1 MLLTP
6 AAARPWLG
14 PASRNRPWPGHG
26 PMMVR
31 RREALAVLY
40 AAYGSWVRLAL
51 GTLAWGLGV
60 AGGVLAGQGVAAG
73 GEGPAA
79 SVAVGLLLLATFLGG
94 AVVATGSAL
103 ARAIAGWLTLAT
115 AVRADGGRVD
125 GTPPDPDTLRTH
137 EEVLAQDRAEGARE
151 LWRPPLLP
159 RTLAAL
165 VLGAAGLV
173 LAAQA
178 ALGFGEVSTP
188 YAGQDARGAW
198 LARVVVAAVCLLT
211 ALLTGSGLRRVHRAR
226 MHRVA
231 HEQPAEPASP
241 PPGLTPAV
249 ATGPIVVA
257 GSLPPPGA
265 HAQVPRWAG
274 PAGAG
279 ETPAV
284 PEPGGAPAVPESG
297 GAPAVPESGGA
308 PAAPESEGVLAV
320 PESEGAP
327 AVPTPAGPGAPV
339 GAPAGPAPRVRL
351 GDGRE
356 LGPGTTLLGRDPVP
370 RPGEHVDAVVA
381 VTDEHVSKTH
391 LTVRVGPGHVVV
403 TDRGSTNGTVAH
415 HPDGTVHRPRPG
427 EPHPLP
433 TGAVVVLGA
442 TTLTVGD
449 PDEDVEHT
457 VLRTP

>member
-79 SVAVGLLLLATFLGG
+79 SVAVGLLLLATYLGG

-198 LARVVVAAVCLLT
+198 LASSSPRSACSPRSSPAAGC
-211 ALLTGSGLRRVHRAR
+211 AACTGRGCT
-226 MHRVA
+226 
-231 HEQPAEPASP
+231 ASP
-241 PPGLTPAV
+241 TSSRPNRPPRHPGSPRPWRPARSSSPGRCPHP
-249 ATGPIVVA
+249 GPTRR
-257 GSLPPPGA
+257 S
-265 HAQVPRWAG
+265 
-274 PAGAG
+274 
-279 ETPAV
+279 
-284 PEPGGAPAVPESG
+284 PGGQDR
-297 GAPAVPESGGA
+297 
-308 PAAPESEGVLAV
+308 
-320 PESEGAP
+320 
-327 AVPTPAGPGAPV
+327 PG
-339 GAPAGPAPRVRL
+339 RVR
-351 GDGRE
+351 
-356 LGPGTTLLGRDPVP
+356 
-370 RPGEHVDAVVA
+370 
-381 VTDEHVSKTH
+381 
-391 LTVRVGPGHVVV
+391 
-403 TDRGSTNGTVAH
+403 
-415 HPDGTVHRPRPG
+415 
-427 EPHPLP
+427 
-433 TGAVVVLGA
+433 
-442 TTLTVGD
+442 
-449 PDEDVEHT
+449 
-457 VLRTP
+457 